1 MRNGRFALTL
11 LVLLLVGAASAQ
23 SYPNRPVRIVVP
35 YPPGGS
41 PDVLARTVAQKVSE
55 SVGQQIITD
64 NRPGAGG
71 SVAAETVMRSSPD
84 GYTLLIADSSVYS
97 ISPNLNPKL
106 PYDPLR
112 DFAPIC
118 LAATSPIFLVANNAL
133 PVQNVKDLIALAKA
147 KPGMPYGS
155 SGNGT
160 AHHLAMEL
168 IKALAGIDLTHVPYK
183 GAGQVVPAVLAGDV
197 VVAFAGLN
205 LVLPQVKAGKLKLL
219 AVATG
224 RRTPLLPELPT
235 VAELGLPGF
244 EISISLGYLAPS
256 GTPREVIDRLNA
268 EFMKALNTP
277 EVRQRLTA
285 MGVEPAGSTPEQFA
299 EAIRTE
305 LQQFGRLVQTTAAR
319 IE

>member
-1 MRNGRFALTL
+1 MRYGRFALML
-11 LVLLLVGAASAQ
+11 LVMSLAGGAVGQ
-23 SYPNRPVRIVVP
+23 PYPSRPVRIVVP

-41 PDVLARTVAQKVSE
+41 PDVLARTLAQRVSE

-71 SVAAETVMRSSPD
+71 SVAAEAVMRASPD

-106 PYDPLR
+106 PYDTLR
-112 DFAPIC
+112 DFAPVS

-168 IKALAGIDLTHVPYK
+168 IKSLSGIDLTHVPYK

-205 LVLPQVKAGKLKLL
+205 LVLPQAKAGKLKLL

-224 RRTPLLPELPT
+224 QRTPLLPDLPT
-235 VAELGLPGF
+235 VAEAGVPGF
-244 EISISLGYLAPS
+244 EITITLGLFAPA
-256 GTPREVIDRLNA
+256 GTPREVIGKLSA
-268 EFMKALNTP
+268 EFVKALNTP
-277 EVRQRLTA
+277 DVRQRLTA

-305 LQQFGRLVQTTAAR
+305 IEQFGKLVRTSAAR
-319 IE
+319 VE